1 MESHPRRLTWVSV
14 VLIQAILAG
23 TACAQPPSLD
33 EDMPTHIERY
43 AYRCESGS
51 TLVSAY
57 DPQTDTMRVR
67 YRDQVLTLVPVR
79 SGSGAKFGGPDVP
92 WGWWSK
98 GTEGFVFGYAA
109 DGTDD
114 EILDRCS
121 GGEILDEGVPEPSE
135 P

>member
-1 MESHPRRLTWVSV
+1 MESHPRRLKWVSV

-23 TACAQPPSLD
+23 TACAQPPS
-33 EDMPTHIERY
+33 HIDRY
-43 AYRCESGS
+43 AYRCESGA
-51 TLVSAY
+51 TLISAY
-57 DPQTDTMRVR
+57 DPQTDTMRVQ

-79 SGSGAKFGGPDVP
+79 SGSGAKFGGSDVP

-114 EILDRCS
+114 EILDRC
-121 GGEILDEGVPEPSE
+121 GDGEILDEDVQEPSE
-135 P
+135 S